1 MTARSQ
7 TARPAP
13 SAPSADGPRPRS
25 DQSPMVRVV
34 LVDSMAVVRTAL
46 ARLIED
52 ETGIRV
58 VAQSGSAAEAL
69 DVIRSLAIRTGLLA
83 LVSIPLAGRP
93 DAFWLIRAI
102 RSEFPPI
109 RILAIGANVD
119 ETLVARALFFG
130 ADGFLDKSSSAR
142 SFLDGLTDSS
152 QGKVVLAGLP
162 PERLG
167 AVAEGIRN
175 HRFETRRLTVRE
187 LEVIEAAADGL
198 TARQIARRLSV
209 RERTVTTHLSRI
221 YTKLGVSNRIAA
233 LAVVGRAGLLQSD
246 TGD

>member
-1 MTARSQ
+1 MTAHSPTVRL
-7 TARPAP
+7 APPAQ
-13 SAPSADGPRPRS
+13 SADRRTGLDP
-25 DQSPMVRVV
+25 SPIARVV

-46 ARLIED
+46 GRLIED
-52 ETGIRV
+52 ETAMRV
-58 VAQSGSAAEAL
+58 VAQSGSASEAL
-69 DVIRSLAIRTGLLA
+69 DVIRSLAIRTGLVT
-83 LVSIPLAGRP
+83 LVSIPLTGRP

-102 RSEFPPI
+102 RSEFPAT
-109 RILAIGANVD
+109 RIMAIGANV
-119 ETLVARALFFG
+119 EEALVARALFFG

-142 SFLDGLTDSS
+142 SFLKGLTDSS
-152 QGKVVLAGLP
+152 RGKVVLAGLP

-187 LEVIEAAADGL
+187 LEVISAAADGL

-233 LAVVGRAGLLQSD
+233 LAAVGRAGLLDSD
-246 TGD
+246 TGE